1 MVSIVQ
7 DSLSKDL
14 KVDEKKIE
22 NGEVVSPE
30 VRSGP
35 AKNEKHAVK
44 FRTYTSNPILLK
56 YTSFFTYWHYSQ
68 ITMFNVNRN
77 IS

>member
-14 KVDEKKIE
+14 KDDEKKKDS
-22 NGEVVSPE
+22 GEVISPE

-44 FRTYTSNPILLK
+44 YRIYTSNPILLK
-56 YTSFFTYWHYSQ
+56 YTSFFTYLHYSQ
-68 ITMFNVNRN
+68 ITMFDIKRN

>member
-14 KVDEKKIE
+14 KDDEKKND

-44 FRTYTSNPILLK
+44 YRTYTSNPILLK
-56 YTSFFTYWHYSQ
+56 YTSIFTY
-68 ITMFNVNRN
+68 
-77 IS
+77 